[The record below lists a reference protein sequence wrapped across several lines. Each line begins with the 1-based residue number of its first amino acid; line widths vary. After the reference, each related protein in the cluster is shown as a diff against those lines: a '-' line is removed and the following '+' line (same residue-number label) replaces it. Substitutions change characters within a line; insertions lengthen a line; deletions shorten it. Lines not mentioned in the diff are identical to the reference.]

1 MIKRETTVQDR
12 SVQPPARQRTARVA
26 GEASEG
32 ADEHPLSRGGGETIR
47 YSNEGYMRALS
58 QM

>member
-26 GEASEG
+26 GEASKG
-32 ADEHPLSRGGGETIR
+32 ADEHPLSRGWGGED
-47 YSNEGYMRALS
+47 N
-58 QM
+58 